1 MNRPKAVVVT
11 YRERDDWALILIAWR
26 DQFGQRGISP
36 LIIVPQTSVML
47 LGLCGA
53 GTYVLPTAHVKE
65 SLREECLKN
74 AVADYVRQ
82 AREEY
87 MRVIEQASPGLI
99 QNLRTLSYDEA
110 TSGFQVPVDAAFR
123 RLCNSRVSDKAMAA
137 LRLVRFLADKHKLG
151 EPTLE
156 ESDNVAVNKLLN
168 QRW

>member
-99 QNLRTLSYDEA
+99 RLPPPLQQSRIGQGYGS
-110 TSGFQVPVDAAFR
+110 AAPR
-123 RLCNSRVSDKAMAA
+123 SLPCRQTQTR
-137 LRLVRFLADKHKLG
+137 
-151 EPTLE
+151 
-156 ESDNVAVNKLLN
+156 
-168 QRW
+168 

>member
-1 MNRPKAVVVT
+1 
-11 YRERDDWALILIAWR
+11 
-26 DQFGQRGISP
+26 
-36 LIIVPQTSVML
+36 
-47 LGLCGA
+47 
-53 GTYVLPTAHVKE
+53 
-65 SLREECLKN
+65 LKN